1 MDKRWRN
8 IVVFAIIVIAIGA
21 AIVLFVLPQSQQ
33 LSFSEGK
40 SKVQSIWRS
49 EGIDAGEVTYA
60 NLGDVES
67 QALNTVKSKL
77 ASYKSELDKMQQNN
91 SVQEIK
97 SYAQINLAYL
107 ESLEI
112 ARQLADVR
120 SEFDYENALDVC
132 GQLGFYESLNSK
144 TAELATKL
152 SEKNELVDS
161 FKRSYKTEETEVALF
176 YSNLSDIDEIVQ
188 KSNSGLATI
197 RQSCGAV
204 A

>member
-176 YSNLSDIDEIVQ
+176 YSNLSDINKIVQ

-204 A
+204 G